1 MNAKQAGTAFHFTQ
15 MSQLD
20 VVVIHSR
27 FIFKCRV
34 VTIQSPF
41 TRALYYFSALT
52 RVYSISALASF
63 QLEIELQ
70 RNLFCEF

>member
-1 MNAKQAGTAFHFTQ
+1 MHSFHFTQ

-63 QLEIELQ
+63 QL
-70 RNLFCEF
+70 NLFCFANFVVFKENVS